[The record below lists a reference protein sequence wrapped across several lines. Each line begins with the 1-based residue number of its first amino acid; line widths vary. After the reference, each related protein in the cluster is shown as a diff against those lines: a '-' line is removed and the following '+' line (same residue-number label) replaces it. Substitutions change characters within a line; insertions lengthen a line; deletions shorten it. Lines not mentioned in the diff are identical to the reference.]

1 MFTFQFLSDEIYSY
15 VYQKSHFAT
24 WQKNKIDI
32 YVPHFKV
39 FGKDSSLISIIAE
52 IKIFVE
58 FSIFISSKS
67 RTWIFTVGMFINFS
81 RLVLMIIKIENELYE
96 KTGSTGV
103 VFRFKKQ
110 NRMDPILVFKF

>member
-1 MFTFQFLSDEIYSY
+1 MKFTVY

-24 WQKNKIDI
+24 WQKIKINI

-58 FSIFISSKS
+58 FSILISSKS
-67 RTWIFTVGMFINFS
+67 RTWIFTVGMFMNLS
-81 RLVLMIIKIENELYE
+81 RLVLIIIKIKNQVQYKGREACIGPKSFNLY
-96 KTGSTGV
+96 
-103 VFRFKKQ
+103 
-110 NRMDPILVFKF
+110 II